1 MDLVLLKP
9 GLVDLAG
16 ASLIAG
22 ELIDKGDDISGCI
35 ELVSMHFGMK
45 QQMTTDVSNSARTSG
60 RPNLNDITAVKYLD
74 KTSPLLYKHC
84 LSATPIDDGTADAP
98 TQIFLC
104 RNVSGGGPGSQE
116 SLIGNI
122 MTVKLWNCMISS
134 VEAQS
139 HPNDMA
145 TEQITLNFT
154 DIEWVTSNQDSQAAI
169 TGSYVYSWSV
179 ARNRGMM

>member
-9 GLVDLAG
+9 GLEDLAG
-16 ASLIAG
+16 ASLIDG
-22 ELIDKGDDISGCI
+22 ELVDAGDDLSGCI

-45 QQMTTDVSNSARTSG
+45 QQMTTDVSNAARTSG

-74 KTSPLLYKHC
+74 KTSPLLYKYC
-84 LSATPIDDGTADAP
+84 LSATPIDDGSDP

-104 RNVSGGGPGSQE
+104 RNANMDGDGNSI
-116 SLIGNI
+116 IGNI
-122 MTVKLWNCMISS
+122 MTVKLYNCMISS

-154 DIEWVTSNQDSQAAI
+154 DIEWTTSHQDSQAQI
-169 TGSYVYSWSV
+169 TGSFVYSWSV
-179 ARNRGMM
+179 ARNRGPM

>member
-9 GLVDLAG
+9 GLADLAG
-16 ASLIAG
+16 ASLIDG
-22 ELIDKGDDISGCI
+22 ELVDAGDDLSGCI

-45 QQMTTDVSNSARTSG
+45 QQMTTDVSNAARTSG
-60 RPNLNDITAVKYLD
+60 RPVLADITAVKYLD

-84 LSATPIDDGTADAP
+84 LSAAPIDDGSTP

-104 RNVSGGGPGSQE
+104 RNANIDGGGDSI
-116 SLIGNI
+116 IGNI
-122 MTVKLWNCMISS
+122 MTVKLWNCMISG

-145 TEQITLNFT
+145 TEQITLNYT
-154 DIEWVTSNQDSQAAI
+154 DIEWTTSHQDSQAKI
-169 TGSYVYSWSV
+169 TGSFVYSWSV
-179 ARNRGMM
+179 ARNRGPSGL

>member
-9 GLVDLAG
+9 GLDELEG
-16 ASLIAG
+16 ASLIDGTVIDTG
-22 ELIDKGDDISGCI
+22 EDLTGCI

-45 QQMTTDVSNSARTSG
+45 QQMTTDVSNAARTSG
-60 RPNLNDITAVKYLD
+60 RPSLNDITATKYLD

-84 LSATPIDDGTADAP
+84 LSAAPIDDGANP

-104 RNVSGGGPGSQE
+104 RNANLDGGSIIGS
-116 SLIGNI
+116 I
-122 MTVKLWNCMISS
+122 MTVKLWNCMVSS

-154 DIEWVTSNQDSQAAI
+154 DIQWATANQDSQSRI
-169 TGSYVYSWSV
+169 TGSYVYDWSV
-179 ARNRGMM
+179 ARNRGPMA